1 MGAELLTRFRYDDY
15 DLTPL
20 GDVTQRSSSAG
31 KGEIEISF
39 ASELRYLDIV
49 QCVSD
54 SITRMLS
61 FDDDTRYWVGMS
73 VRESVTNAILHGNK
87 MDEGKRVWVRFALDP
102 ERLVI
107 YVRDQGA
114 GFDESKLPNPLD
126 PRNLMRPSGRGI
138 FYIRTFMD
146 DVRYTVLPEGGMEVR
161 MEKRHDH
168 KVKSDQQGEGN
179 AN

>member
-1 MGAELLTRFRYDDY
+1 MTRFLYDDY

-20 GDVTQRSSSAG
+20 GDVTHRTSQAE
-31 KGEIEISF
+31 KGGIEISF
-39 ASELRYLDIV
+39 ASDLRYLDVIQV
-49 QCVSD
+49 VSD
-54 SITRMLS
+54 SITRMLN

-87 MDEGKRVWVRFALDP
+87 MDEEKRVWVRFAIDAD
-102 ERLVI
+102 RLVI

-114 GFDESKLPNPLD
+114 GFDVSKLPNPLD
-126 PRNLMRPSGRGI
+126 PKNLLRPSGRGI

-146 DVRYTVLPEGGMEVR
+146 DVRYSQLDEGGMEVR
-161 MEKRHDH
+161 MEKRLNNR
-168 KVKSDQQGEGN
+168 VKSDQEGEAN

>member
-1 MGAELLTRFRYDDY
+1 MDAELLTRFRYDDY
-15 DLTPL
+15 DLKPL
-20 GDVTQRSSSAG
+20 GDVTQRTNSAQ

-39 ASELRYLDIV
+39 ASELRYLDIIQV
-49 QCVSD
+49 VSD
-54 SITRMLS
+54 SITRMLN

-87 MDEGKRVWVRFALDP
+87 MDEGKRVWVRFDLSPD
-102 ERLVI
+102 RLVI

-126 PRNLMRPSGRGI
+126 PRNLLRPSGRGI

-146 DVRYTVLPEGGMEVR
+146 DVRYSVLAEGGMEVR
-161 MEKRHDH
+161 MEKRLNN
-168 KVKSDQQGEGN
+168 KLKSDQEGEAN